1 MAQNYPSRRDLIWV
15 DDGEELHPLQRGKR
29 GFFRVIFS
37 RAFFIALFLLV
48 EFVLVFLAAHYLGE
62 YSYTFYIFSR
72 ILAVVIILYLM
83 NESGNPDQKITW
95 IVLILV
101 VPALGIS
108 LYLITRTD
116 IGHRVVNR
124 RLTETIR
131 MTEPYFPDQSAVME
145 RLKTADPAL
154 YGLANYTLRT
164 VHCPV
169 YDNTIAEYYPG
180 GEEKFAALLKAI
192 ESAEHFIFLEYFI
205 LDDGV
210 MWGRILKL
218 LEEKVRAGVE
228 VRVIYDGMCAFT
240 RLPYSYPKQLEALG
254 IRCKMFSPLR
264 PFVSTFYN
272 NRDHRKIAVIDGRIA
287 FTGGVNLADEYINL
301 KPKFGHW
308 KDASISFVGPA
319 VRSFTLMFL
328 QMWDLDEPEPDDFS
342 KYLAYEHTHTAAGY
356 VLPYFD
362 SPLDRELVGETV
374 YLDILNRAE
383 RYVHIMTP
391 YLILDHETI
400 TALTTAAKRGVDVEL
415 ILPHIPD
422 KKYAFALAKGHYR
435 ELLDAGVKI
444 FEYTPGFLHAKV
456 FVSDDKKA
464 VVGTINLDYRS
475 LYLHFECAAYLS
487 ECPAVADVERDF
499 LATRAQ
505 SMEIEPKNWGF
516 SYPMRVSA
524 ILLKMFAP
532 LM

>member
-1 MAQNYPSRRDLIWV
+1 MNPSRRDRRDLIWV
-15 DDGEELHPLQRGKR
+15 EDDEEIHLLQRGKR

-37 RAFFIALFLLV
+37 RAFFIALFLLL
-48 EFVLVFLAAHYLGE
+48 EFALVFSAAHFLGE
-62 YSYTFYIFSR
+62 YSYTFYIFGR

-95 IVLILV
+95 IILILV

-108 LYLITRTD
+108 LYLIVRTD

-124 RLTETIR
+124 RLTDEIQKTA
-131 MTEPYFPDQSAVME
+131 PYFPDQSAVME
-145 RLKTADPAL
+145 RLRTEDPAL
-154 YGLANYTLRT
+154 YGLARYTERT
-164 VHCPV
+164 VNCPV
-169 YDNTIAEYYPG
+169 YDNTKAEYYSG
-180 GEEKFAALLKAI
+180 GEAKFTALLRAI
-192 ESAEHFIFLEYFI
+192 ESAKHFIFLEYFI
-205 LDDGV
+205 IDDGF

-228 VRVIYDGMCAFT
+228 VRVIYDGMCAFS
-240 RLPYSYPKQLEALG
+240 RVPYRYPKQMEALG
-254 IRCKMFSPLR
+254 IRCKMFSPMR

-272 NRDHRKIAVIDGRIA
+272 NRDHRKIAVIDGRVA

-301 KPKFGHW
+301 KPRFGHW
-308 KDASISFVGPA
+308 KDAAISFEGPA

-328 QMWDLDEPEPDDFS
+328 QMWDIDETEPEDYE
-342 KYLAYEHTHTAAGY
+342 KYLTYEHTGAAPGC

-362 SPLDRELVGETV
+362 SPLDNELVGETV

-391 YLILDHETI
+391 YLILDHEMI

-415 ILPHIPD
+415 LLPHIPD

-444 FEYTPGFLHAKV
+444 FEYTPGFLHAKT
-456 FVSDDKKA
+456 FVSDDRKA

-487 ECPAVADVERDF
+487 DCPAVADVEADF
-499 LATRAQ
+499 LDTRAE
-505 SMEIEPKNWGF
+505 SMEIKPENWGVTF
-516 SYPMRVSA
+516 FMRISA
-524 ILLKMFAP
+524 ILLKLFAP

>member
-1 MAQNYPSRRDLIWV
+1 MEHKRFDRRDLIWAE
-15 DDGEELHPLQRGKR
+15 DDNEIHLLQRGQR
-29 GFFRVIFS
+29 GIFRVLFS

-62 YSYTFYIFSR
+62 YSYTFLIFSR

-83 NESGNPDQKITW
+83 NEAGNPDQKITW
-95 IVLILV
+95 IILILV

-108 LYLITRTD
+108 LYLIVRMD
-116 IGHRVVNR
+116 VGHRVVNR

-131 MTEPYFPDQSAVME
+131 ETAPLFPDQSAVME
-145 RLKTADPAL
+145 RLKYEDPAL
-154 YGLANYTLRT
+154 RGLAAYTQRA
-164 VHCPV
+164 VSCPV
-169 YDNTIAEYYPG
+169 YDNTTAEYYPG

-192 ESAEHFIFLEYFI
+192 LSAKHFIFLEYFI
-205 LDDGV
+205 IDDGQ
-210 MWGRILKL
+210 MWGRILKV
-218 LEEKVRAGVE
+218 LEQKVRQGVE
-228 VRVIYDGMCAFT
+228 VRVMYDGMCAFS
-240 RLPYSYPKQLEALG
+240 RVPYRYPKQMEALG
-254 IRCKMFSPLR
+254 IRCKVFSPLR

-301 KPKFGHW
+301 KPRFGHW
-308 KDASISFVGPA
+308 KDASISFEGPA

-328 QMWDLDEPEPDDFS
+328 QMWNLDEAKPDDYARF
-342 KYLAYEHTHTAAGY
+342 LAYEHSHTAPGY

-362 SPLDRELVGETV
+362 SPLDNELVGETV
-374 YLDILNRAE
+374 YLDILNRAD

-391 YLILDHETI
+391 YLILDHEMI

-435 ELLDAGVKI
+435 TLLDAGVKI

-487 ECPAVADVERDF
+487 GCPAVADIERDF
-499 LATRAQ
+499 LHTREE
-505 SMEIEPKNWGF
+505 SMEIKSENWGVSF
-516 SYPMRVSA
+516 FMRLSG